1 MSGEMFREWRTQTLT
16 GAKGEVLEIG
26 FGSGLN
32 LPHYPPEVT
41 RITTADPN
49 PGMGKLAQKR
59 IKASPIPVEHHV
71 ISGEKL
77 PFEDN
82 SFDTVVSTW
91 TLCSIPQVE
100 QALAELRRVLKP
112 GGQFLFIEHGLSP
125 NLKVQR
131 WQNRL
136 NPLQKTVAD
145 GCNLNRNMRVLIEK
159 YFKLEK
165 LKEFNLT
172 ENAPAMFQVANYM
185 YQGVGVK
192 G

>member
-1 MSGEMFREWRTQTLT
+1 MAGEMFQEWRAQTLV

-32 LPHYPPEVT
+32 LPHYPAEVS
-41 RITTADPN
+41 RITAADPN

-59 IKASPIPVEHHV
+59 IKASAIPVEHHI

-91 TLCSIPQVE
+91 TLCSIPKVE
-100 QALAELRRVLKP
+100 QALGELRRVLKP
-112 GGQFLFIEHGLSP
+112 GGQFLFIEHGLNP
-125 NLKVQR
+125 NPKVQR

-145 GCNLNRNMRVLIEK
+145 GCNLNRNMRALIEP
-159 YFKLEK
+159 YFQLQT
-165 LKEFNLT
+165 LKEFNVA
-172 ENAPAMFQVANYM
+172 ENAPTMFQVADYM

-192 G
+192 